1 MRVISGL
8 IATGEFLFPLSLTQ
22 IIVYVISGSQ
32 SSIFAIFF
40 LGYHGAGPQRASQV
54 SLGPY
59 RYHLNPGM
67 LIVTLGEPNVK

>member
-40 LGYHGAGPQRASQV
+40 LGYHGAEPQRASQV
-54 SLGPY
+54 SLRPY
-59 RYHLNPGM
+59 RYHLNPDM
-67 LIVTLGEPNVK
+67 LMVTLGEPNVK